1 MRCHFVPWI
10 TLLCCSWVQAD
21 NGGDDCEVARYWMSQ
36 SPPGVK
42 APTNA
47 RQCLLDCLQTT
58 ELLYSCE
65 QWRAT
70 YAWVCCNNQR
80 YAEPRGFQERVLFF
94 NKLEASGASNGEIS
108 FYDSQ
113 CGKLLYVAPRGR
125 SYEEFK
131 KESKSHGWP
140 SFRKEEV
147 VYANVK
153 EKGGMGE
160 LVSTCGTHLG
170 HNLPD
175 SKGERH
181 CINLMCMAGTGS
193 ANQTL
198 SVKPG
203 EPAEGDDDSTS
214 SATTSAVPTQLAAV
228 SCVSLLLLALSLA

>member
-113 CGKLLYVAPRGR
+113 CGKLLFVAPRGR
-125 SYEEFK
+125 SYEEWK
-131 KESKSHGWP
+131 QESLNHRWP
-140 SFRKEEV
+140 SFRPEEV
-147 VYANVK
+147 VYANIK
-153 EKGGMGE
+153 EVGSSKE
-160 LVSTCGTHLG
+160 IISTCGTHLG
-170 HNLPD
+170 HNIPD
-175 SKGERH
+175 LKGDRY
-181 CINLMCMAGTGS
+181 CINLMCMAGS
-193 ANQTL
+193 ANETMP
-198 SVKPG
+198 VKPG
-203 EPAEGDDDSTS
+203 EGYDGGPTST
-214 SATTSAVPTQLAAV
+214 ATTSAGPSQLTAI
-228 SCVSLLLLALSLA
+228 SCLALLMLVVFMA